1 MPGFRD
7 NPVSHP
13 NRNIPKHRWHN
24 IVNATS
30 NRQLIIHLGPSVISI
45 LMLVYYLLSG
55 LQLKSNENE
64 SLIKLIKPNIWVSI

>member
-1 MPGFRD
+1 
-7 NPVSHP
+7 
-13 NRNIPKHRWHN
+13 
-24 IVNATS
+24 VNATS